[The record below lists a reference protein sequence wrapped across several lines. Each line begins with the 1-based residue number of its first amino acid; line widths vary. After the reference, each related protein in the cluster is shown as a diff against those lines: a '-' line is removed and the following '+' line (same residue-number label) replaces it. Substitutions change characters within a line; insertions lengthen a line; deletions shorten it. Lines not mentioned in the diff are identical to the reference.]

1 MHCSNGHIS
10 RINLFDWYIGTSRK
24 FIYHNHNFYTFNTY
38 QVVKEAVHI
47 RKEGH
52 RAMNW
57 DEGSYQLSHAYNRL
71 LDATAERRIKTGKN
85 WVPAS
90 SDEDLVMWS
99 KLQNK
104 VLKFWLWYMNFLL
117 VTMVTIN

>member
-1 MHCSNGHIS
+1 MDQGS
-10 RINLFDWYIGTSRK
+10 R
-24 FIYHNHNFYTFNTY
+24 
-38 QVVKEAVHI
+38 QI

-57 DEGSYQLSHAYNRL
+57 DEGSYQLSHAFLMRQL
-71 LDATAERRIKTGKN
+71 IV

-90 SDEDLVMWS
+90 SDEDLVMRS
-99 KLQNK
+99 KRQNK

-117 VTMVTIN
+117 GMDTITIYQQMQQYNEN